1 MCRIAGIVNR
11 NLPITSLEERVKKM
25 CKILAHGGPDDEG
38 IYSSEKHNLVLGNRR
53 LALLDLSNAGHQPM
67 EYANGRFHITYNGE
81 LYNFP
86 ELKVELIK
94 QGYTF
99 KSNSDTEVILASF
112 AAWGTKS
119 FEKFNGMFAFAL
131 LDDQRNNLYL
141 VRDPAG
147 IKPLYYSVKNQQL
160 AFSSE
165 VKAFNNFPEL
175 QEQHP
180 YWQVYMMAYG
190 HLPEPITTLQS
201 VEPLPKGNYLKY
213 NLNDGSIAVS
223 SYSEYNYSEIIAD
236 REEAKQLV
244 KSCLAKA
251 VKRHLLSDA
260 AIGVFLSGGLDSSL
274 TALLAN
280 NNVVE
285 HLNTLSLYF
294 SESEF
299 SEKKYQD
306 IVLQKLHCDHHQ
318 HLLKEQE
325 FHDSFPSIISDMD
338 LPSTDGIN
346 TWFISKYAKQTGLKA
361 VLSGVGGDELYGG
374 YPSFNRI
381 TAVNNL
387 EKIPNVLLRNSVSAG
402 AKKLRRL
409 CYLSLGGA
417 KGKYLFLRGHFIP
430 KEISEQLE
438 IDEKEVW
445 NILKE
450 QPVLNDISNL
460 SLKNQASWLEMN
472 MYMQNQLLRDS
483 DVMSMAHGVEIR
495 VPFLDK
501 EFINLALQIKTSTK
515 YYGEF
520 GKQLLI
526 DSFKDILP
534 EQIYNRP
541 KMGFAFP
548 FKEWLKKDELVK
560 NSMLSANKTT
570 SSNYNKFLQGNMHW
584 SQLMSILLLQ
594 KYATQ

>member
-1 MCRIAGIVNR
+1 MCRIAGIANR
-11 NLPITSLEERVKKM
+11 NLPIATLEERVKEM
-25 CKILAHGGPDDEG
+25 CKILAPGGPDDEG
-38 IYSSEKHNLVLGNRR
+38 IYTSEKHHVVLGNRR
-53 LALLDLSNAGHQPM
+53 LALLDLSSAGHQPM
-67 EYANGRFHITYNGE
+67 QYADGRFHMTYNGE

-86 ELKVELIK
+86 ELKVELIQ

-131 LDDQRNNLYL
+131 LDDENNFLYL

-147 IKPLYYSVKNQQL
+147 IKPLYYSVQDQQL
-160 AFSSE
+160 TFASE
-165 VKAFNNFPEL
+165 VRAFKNIPEL

-180 YWQVYMMAYG
+180 HWQVYMMAYG
-190 HLPEPITTLQS
+190 HLPEPITTLRA
-201 VEPLPKGNYLKY
+201 VTPLSKGNYLKY
-213 NLNDGSIAVS
+213 NLHDGNFSITS
-223 SYSEYNYSEIIAD
+223 YYQYSYSETISD
-236 REEAKQLV
+236 REEAKHLV
-244 KSCLAKA
+244 KDCLAKA

-280 NNVVE
+280 NNVKE

-306 IVLQKLHCDHHQ
+306 IVLQKLHCNHHQ
-318 HLLKEQE
+318 HLLNEQE
-325 FHDSFPSIISDMD
+325 FHEAFPSIINDMD

-374 YPSFNRI
+374 YPSFKRMNS
-381 TAVNNL
+381 VNNL
-387 EKIPNVLLRNSVSAG
+387 AKLPKRLLRGSASAG
-402 AKKLRRL
+402 TKKLRRL
-409 CYLSLGGA
+409 CYLSLEGA

-430 KEISEQLE
+430 KQIAKQLN

-445 NILKE
+445 NILEE
-450 QPVLNDISNL
+450 QPALDDISNL
-460 SLKNQASWLEMN
+460 SIKNQASWIEMN

-501 EFINLALQIKTSTK
+501 EFINLALQIKSSTK
-515 YYGEF
+515 YYGSF

-548 FKEWLKKDELVK
+548 FKDWLKNDELVK
-560 NSMLSANKTT
+560 NTMLAGSKTT

-594 KYATQ
+594 KYAQA